1 MTNKSF
7 ETIFDEKTQQEL
19 GHYVYMLIDP
29 RNDKPFY
36 VGKGSGNRV
45 FDHIRFAMNNPTIST
60 EKCDTIREIGA
71 DKIKHVIITHG
82 LKTEDEAYR
91 IEAILIDVL
100 NYTGLQLTNEA
111 SGQHAKVFGV
121 MTTDEIIR
129 LYSAGI
135 LDSISSDC
143 VIININGQ
151 YKRAFE
157 KDDIY
162 KATKEIWRIAKWRLK
177 KIKYVL
183 SEYRGLIVE
192 VFEVENWY
200 PKERPYGIKSK
211 KAGQTYIGYG
221 FDGHIAPDE
230 IRRLYINKSI
240 AHQKGKG
247 KANPISYSIKDN
259 IVIL

>member
-1 MTNKSF
+1 M
-7 ETIFDEKTQQEL
+7 FDVRTQQAL

-36 VGKGSGNRV
+36 VGKGVGNRV

-60 EKCDTIREIGA
+60 DKCDTIREIGA
-71 DKIKHVIITHG
+71 ENVKHVIVTHG
-82 LKTEDEAYR
+82 LATEDQAYR
-91 IEAILIDVL
+91 MEAILIDVL
-100 NYTGLQLTNEA
+100 KYLDSQLTNET
-111 SGQHAKVFGV
+111 SGQHADELGI
-121 MTTDEIIR
+121 MTTDEITR
-129 LYSAGI
+129 LYSAEK
-135 LDSISSDC
+135 LDSINSDC
-143 VIININGQ
+143 VVININGQ
-151 YKRAFE
+151 YNRAFG

-162 KATKEIWRIAKWRLK
+162 KATKEIWRIAKWRLN

-192 VFEVENWY
+192 VFEVDKWY

-211 KAGQTYIGYG
+211 RAGQTYIGYG

-240 AHQKGKG
+240 AHQKDKG
-247 KANPISYSIKDN
+247 KANPISYAIKDKQHK
-259 IVIL
+259 

>member
-1 MTNKSF
+1 M
-7 ETIFDEKTQQEL
+7 FDIRTQQAL
-19 GHYVYMLIDP
+19 GHYVYMLIDS
-29 RNDKPFY
+29 RTDKPFY
-36 VGKGSGNRV
+36 VGKGIGNRV
-45 FDHIRFAMNNPTIST
+45 FDHIRFAMNNPTVST

-71 DKIKHVIITHG
+71 ENVKHVIVTHG
-82 LKTEDEAYR
+82 LTTEDEAYK

-100 NYTGLQLTNEA
+100 NYTGLQLANEM
-111 SGQHAKVFGV
+111 SGQNAKLFGI
-121 MTTDEIIR
+121 MTADEIIR
-129 LYSAGI
+129 RYSAGR
-135 LDSISSDC
+135 LNSINSDC

-151 YKRAFE
+151 YKRAFG

-177 KIKYVL
+177 EIKYVL

-192 VFEVENWY
+192 VFEVDKWY

-211 KAGQTYIGYG
+211 KAGQTYTGYG

-240 AHQKGKG
+240 AHQKDKG
-247 KANPISYSIKDN
+247 KANPISY
-259 IVIL
+259 